1 MNRIVRVA
9 SVVPARGGSKGLPGK
24 NIRPLCGKPLL
35 AYSVEAAQECK
46 EIDSVWGN
54 SDDPRAL
61 EIGRDLGAQIYE
73 RPAEHANDTATMQSV
88 IADFARHLK
97 TLAEPPDA
105 VMVLYPTHPLRTA
118 ADVRG
123 IYHRFCAEGADR
135 PIIGIK
141 ESKTHPYLFYTIDEH
156 CRPKTFSGIDPNRF
170 YRRQDYPKAY
180 ELTTFA
186 CVLPLDEIFTL
197 NAQLQNDRTLAI
209 FVDADK
215 TVDID
220 TLADFELAEAVLERR
235 QAKTE
240 RGRAAE

>member
-9 SVVPARGGSKGLPGK
+9 AVVPARGGSKGLPGK
-24 NIRPLCGKPLL
+24 NTRLLCGKPLI
-35 AYSVEAAQECK
+35 AYSVEAALGCE
-46 EIDSVWGN
+46 EIDGVWVN
-54 SDDPRAL
+54 SDDPEAL
-61 EIGRDLGAQIYE
+61 RIGKDLGAHVYE
-73 RPAEHANDTATMQSV
+73 RPAEHADDTATMQSV

-97 TLAEPPDA
+97 SLPDPPDA
-105 VMVLYPTHPLRTA
+105 VMVLYPTHPLRTVS
-118 ADVRG
+118 DVRDV
-123 IYHRFCAEGADR
+123 YHQFCAEGGDR
-135 PIIGIK
+135 PVIGIK
-141 ESKTHPYLFYTIDEH
+141 ESKTHPYLFYTLDEH
-156 CRPKTFSGIDPNRF
+156 SRPKTFCGIDPNRF

-186 CVLPLDEIFTL
+186 CVLPLDDVYTL

-235 QAKTE
+235 RLRTE